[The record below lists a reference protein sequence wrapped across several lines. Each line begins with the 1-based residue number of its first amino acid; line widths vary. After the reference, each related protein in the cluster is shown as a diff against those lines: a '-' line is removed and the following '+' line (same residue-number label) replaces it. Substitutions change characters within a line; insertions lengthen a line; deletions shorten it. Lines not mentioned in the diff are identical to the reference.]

1 MITEINFESE
11 KDSILKI
18 HAIIIV
24 KIGIVAYKRPALDDV
39 VISKPRA
46 INTGKNVNINIP
58 IKAMYIRSFFWKIIF
73 LKLIKKNIKNNNP
86 VNPYLTKLITNGS
99 REVTK
104 ALVNTKVVPPSIA
117 DKDEQIQPIKKYKLV
132 FFWLLGMN

>member
-1 MITEINFESE
+1 MITENNFESE
-11 KDSILKI
+11 KVSILKI
-18 HAIIIV
+18 QAIIMV

-46 INTGKNVNINIP
+46 INTGKSVNINIP

-86 VNPYLTKLITNGS
+86 VNPYLTKLMTNGS

-117 DKDEQIQPIKKYKLV
+117 DRDEQIQPIKKYK
-132 FFWLLGMN
+132 

>member
-46 INTGKNVNINIP
+46 INTGKSVNINIP
-58 IKAMYIRSFFWKIIF
+58 IIAMYKRSFFWKIIF

-86 VNPYLTKLITNGS
+86 VSQYLTKLITNGS

-117 DKDEQIQPIKKYKLV
+117 DRDEQIQPIKKYK
-132 FFWLLGMN
+132 

>member
-18 HAIIIV
+18 DAIIIV

-46 INTGKNVNINIP
+46 INTGKSVNINIP

-86 VNPYLTKLITNGS
+86 VNPYLTKLMTNGS

-117 DKDEQIQPIKKYKLV
+117 DKDEQTQPIKKYK
-132 FFWLLGMN
+132 

>member
-1 MITEINFESE
+1 MITENNFESE
-11 KDSILKI
+11 KVSILKI
-18 HAIIIV
+18 QAIIMV

-46 INTGKNVNINIP
+46 INTGKSVNINIP
-58 IKAMYIRSFFWKIIF
+58 IKAMYKRSFFWKIIF
-73 LKLIKKNIKNNNP
+73 LKLIKKNIKNNSP
-86 VNPYLTKLITNGS
+86 VSPYLTKLMTSGS

-117 DKDEQIQPIKKYKLV
+117 DRDEQIQPIKKYK
-132 FFWLLGMN
+132 

>member
-1 MITEINFESE
+1 MTEINFGSE

-18 HAIIIV
+18 QAIIIV
-24 KIGIVAYKRPALDDV
+24 KIGIVAYKSPALDDV

-46 INTGKNVNINIP
+46 INTGKSVNINIP
-58 IKAMYIRSFFWKIIF
+58 IKAMYIRSFFWNIIF
-73 LKLIKKNIKNNNP
+73 WKLIKKNIKNNSP
-86 VNPYLTKLITNGS
+86 VNPYLTKLMINGS

>member
-18 HAIIIV
+18 DAIIIV

-46 INTGKNVNINIP
+46 INTGKSVNINIP

-73 LKLIKKNIKNNNP
+73 LKLIKKNIKNSNP

-99 REVTK
+99 REFTK

>member
-1 MITEINFESE
+1 MITENNFESE
-11 KDSILKI
+11 KVSILKI
-18 HAIIIV
+18 QAIIMV

-46 INTGKNVNINIP
+46 INTGKSVNINIP

-99 REVTK
+99 REFTK

-117 DKDEQIQPIKKYKLV
+117 DKDEQTQPIKKYK
-132 FFWLLGMN
+132 

>member
-1 MITEINFESE
+1 MEINFESE
-11 KDSILKI
+11 KVSILNI
-18 HAIIIV
+18 HAIIMV

-46 INTGKNVNINIP
+46 INTGKSVNINIP
-58 IKAMYIRSFFWKIIF
+58 IKDMYIRSFFWKIIF

-86 VNPYLTKLITNGS
+86 VNPYLTKLMTNGS

-117 DKDEQIQPIKKYKLV
+117 DIDEKTQPSKKYK
-132 FFWLLGMN
+132 

>member
-1 MITEINFESE
+1 M
-11 KDSILKI
+11 
-18 HAIIIV
+18 V
-24 KIGIVAYKRPALDDV
+24 KIGIVAYKSPALDDV

-46 INTGKNVNINIP
+46 INTGKSVNINIP

-73 LKLIKKNIKNNNP
+73 LKLIKKNIKNKRP
-86 VNPYLTKLITNGS
+86 VSPYLTKLMTNGS

-117 DKDEQIQPIKKYKLV
+117 DKDEQTQPIKKYK
-132 FFWLLGMN
+132 

>member
-46 INTGKNVNINIP
+46 INTGKSVNINIP

-99 REVTK
+99 REFTK

-117 DKDEQIQPIKKYKLV
+117 DKDEQTQPIKKYK
-132 FFWLLGMN
+132 